1 MKKPSKKIDAKNI
14 LADIEA
20 GTSDSALMEKY
31 KLSAAG
37 LESLLKKLGESE
49 TIQHVSAMN
58 IVQDLKAG
66 MLNSQLM
73 EKYNL
78 SEEALRRVL
87 KQVERVTFFNEARD
101 ARVKPREGVISGRE
115 IIHDMRSGMTRW
127 ELMLKY
133 GLSGEQLKKAFEIIL
148 EEQQKTAG
156 EIAGDVRSGMTG
168 PELMEKYQLSNS
180 GLQNVCQKLL
190 TDGVLGTADIKGLKP
205 PLDNGAS
212 VQHERRQI
220 SRRSPSLQIVVC
232 DRGND
237 SMRGIV
243 KDITEKG
250 LAVKG
255 IEADIGELK
264 TLAILGDDIGILDP
278 FELTAECRWV
288 GSEGSEGQS
297 VAGFQVIAISD
308 EDLQSL
314 QGLIDLIDLGW
325 TAPYDHFETEN

>member
-1 MKKPSKKIDAKNI
+1 MKKPSKKIDAKTI

-20 GTSDSALMEKY
+20 GMSDSALMEKY
-31 KLSAAG
+31 KLSAVG
-37 LESLLKKLGESE
+37 LESLLGKLRKTG
-49 TIQHVSAMN
+49 IIRHAGAMD

-87 KQVERVTFFNEARD
+87 KQVERVTSFNEAPD
-101 ARVKPREGVISGRE
+101 ARVRPSEGVISGRE
-115 IIHDMRSGMTRW
+115 IIHDMRSGMTHW

-133 GLSGEQLKKAFEIIL
+133 GLSGEQLKKAFQIIL
-148 EEQQKTAG
+148 EERRKIARG
-156 EIAGDVRSGMTG
+156 IAGDVQSGMTG
-168 PELMEKYQLSNS
+168 SELMEKYQLSNS

-190 TDGVLGTADIKGLKP
+190 TDGLLGSSEINRLTP
-205 PLDNGAS
+205 S
-212 VQHERRQI
+212 VNSGTSVFHERRQI
-220 SRRSPSLQIVVC
+220 PRRTPSLQIIAC
-232 DRGND
+232 DRSND
-237 SMRGIV
+237 GMRGTV

-250 LAVKG
+250 LAVRG
-255 IEADIGELK
+255 IEANIGELK
-264 TLAILGDDIGILDP
+264 TLAILGDDIGRVDP
-278 FELTAECRWV
+278 FELMAECRWV

-297 VAGFQVIAISD
+297 VAGFQVTSISD